1 MKLALRGSRNA
12 QTNKYRHRGPY
23 GPQEGENMKT
33 ITLYENAKNKV
44 VAFYIKD
51 KLIWTTTYT
60 LDNEGFAIKQVRVML
75 DGTVIEEEMK

>member
-1 MKLALRGSRNA
+1 
-12 QTNKYRHRGPY
+12 
-23 GPQEGENMKT
+23 MKT

-51 KLIWTTTYT
+51 QLIWTTTYT

-75 DGTVIEEEMK
+75 DGTVIEEEM